1 MTPIQCLKAY
11 FEQQPHGRKVTM
23 DEMKALTKEDRRE
36 LAEMCAVAMNVTLEI
51 SA

>member
-11 FEQQPHGRKVTM
+11 FELDPHGRRVTM

-36 LAEMCAVAMNVTLEI
+36 LAEMCAAQMGVTLEI
-51 SA
+51 AA